1 MPEKI
6 NISEIKAY
14 FSNRFKEFGA
24 SPKGLDW
31 NSIEAQKIR
40 FEQLQKVI
48 DFSQPFSLIDYGCGY
63 GAFFDHLSHQ
73 GYTPDYQGYDIVSDM
88 LEKGRQLHKDASH
101 CNFFDQESDL
111 LPADYVIESGVF
123 NVKLTVPSEIWIQHV
138 ISTLERMN
146 TLSKKGMAFNLLTK
160 YSDPEFMRDDLFYA
174 DPCYFFDYSKKHFS
188 KNIALLHDYQI
199 YDFTIIVRKFG

>member
-1 MPEKI
+1 MPEEV

-31 NSIEAQKIR
+31 NSNEAQKIR

-63 GAFFDHLSHQ
+63 GAFFDHLHYQ
-73 GYTPDYQGYDIVSDM
+73 GYSPDYQGYDIVNDM
-88 LEKGRQLHKDASH
+88 LEKGRQLHEDASH
-101 CNFFDQESDL
+101 CDFIDQETNL
-111 LPADYVIESGVF
+111 LPADYVIESGIF
-123 NVKLTVPSEIWIQHV
+123 NVKLTVPSEVWIQHV

-146 TLSKKGMAFNLLTK
+146 SLAKKGMAFNLLTE
-160 YSDPEFMRDDLFYA
+160 YSDPEFMRADLFYA
-174 DPCYFFDYSKKHFS
+174 DPCYFFDYCKKHFS